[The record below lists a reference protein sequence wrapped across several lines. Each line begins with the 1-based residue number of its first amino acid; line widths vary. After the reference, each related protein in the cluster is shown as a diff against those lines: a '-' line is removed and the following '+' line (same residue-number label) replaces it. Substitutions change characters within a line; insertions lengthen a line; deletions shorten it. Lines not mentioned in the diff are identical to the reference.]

1 MIRLRGDFGVDEG
14 VGRSEM
20 VQEPRPLSMTGEA

>member
-1 MIRLRGDFGVDEG
+1 MIGLSGYCEEGEG

-20 VQEPRPLSMTGEA
+20 VREPRPLSMTEVA